1 MTELR
6 QPRGATTLTA
16 ADSSA
21 SATPAPT
28 APSSPV
34 PAPAQPSKNSRR
46 PQPPG
51 RRSPARIA
59 LRVVVVAYVLILVLA
74 PVLVVVQRALRAGGS
89 AFVDALTSAD
99 TVSALRLTAEVAT
112 IAVVVNTVF
121 GVGVGILLARYEFRG
136 KRVLDVLIDLP
147 VSVSPIV
154 VGLALV
160 LVYGNE
166 SSWFG
171 GVLHTIGF
179 QVIFATPGIA
189 LATTFVSLPLV
200 LREVVPVLIEAG
212 TDQEQAAR
220 SLGANAWQQFSRITL
235 PTIRW
240 ALSYGVVLSVA
251 RSVGE
256 FGAVKVVSGNVIG
269 LSQTLTTRV
278 DGLAEQLEPGYYQ
291 ISIVLIAIS
300 VACISVIALLK
311 PKDHR

>member
-1 MTELR
+1 MTDDLLIR
-6 QPRGATTLTA
+6 DGAA
-16 ADSSA
+16 E
-21 SATPAPT
+21 PAT
-28 APSSPV
+28 APPV
-34 PAPAQPSKNSRR
+34 MDRPAVSTRR
-46 PQPPG
+46 AHKPG
-51 RRSPARIA
+51 SGRKTSTYG
-59 LRVVVVAYVLILVLA
+59 LRAVAVFYVLALVLA
-74 PVLVVVQRALRAGGS
+74 PVLVVLSRTIAEGGS
-89 AFVDALTSAD
+89 AFVNTLTDSD
-99 TVSALRLTAEVAT
+99 TISALKLTAEVAT
-112 IAVVVNTVF
+112 IAVVINTVF

-136 KRVLDVLIDLP
+136 KRFLDVMIDLP

-154 VGLALV
+154 VGLALI
-160 LVYGNE
+160 LVYGADGG
-166 SSWFG
+166 WFG
-171 GVLHTIGF
+171 GALNSIGF

-220 SLGANAWQQFSRITL
+220 SLGANAWQRFWRITL

-269 LSQTLTTRV
+269 STQTLTTRV

-291 ISIVLIAIS
+291 ISLILIAIS
-300 VACISVIALLK
+300 VVCITVISLLK
-311 PKDHR
+311 PKKDH